1 MITKTILLMVKR
13 EISNIFEWLGEITL
27 KKSHPNT
34 ISESSWEQWNSYMIH
49 KWLSMNRDYID
60 IVNYVQK
67 ISPQNKKQIYTIY
80 QELIP
85 RKKTWSK
92 YIKNENKNTYQELE
106 GYVSKYYE
114 CSSSEAN
121 SYINILGKNVKYIL
135 EGMGVEEKEIK
146 KIIKKA
152 KL

>member
-1 MITKTILLMVKR
+1 MSQI
-13 EISNIFEWLGEITL
+13 EIKNTFGFLEEITVR
-27 KKSHPNT
+27 KSPPENF
-34 ISESSWEQWNSYMIH
+34 SQASWEKWNSYMVH
-49 KWLSMNRDYID
+49 KWLSMNENYID

-67 ISPQNKKQIYTIY
+67 TNPQSKKQIYSIY
-80 QELIP
+80 REMIP

-106 GYVSKYYE
+106 EYVSKYYE
-114 CSSSEAN
+114 CSISEAN
-121 SYINILGKNVKYIL
+121 SYINILGKNVKHIL
-135 EGMGVEEKEIK
+135 EGMGIGEKESK

>member
-1 MITKTILLMVKR
+1 MSQI
-13 EISNIFEWLGEITL
+13 EIKNIFGFLEEITVR
-27 KKSHPNT
+27 KSPPENF
-34 ISESSWEQWNSYMIH
+34 SQASWEKWNSYMVH
-49 KWLSMNRDYID
+49 KWLSMNEDYID

-67 ISPQNKKQIYTIY
+67 TNPQSKKQIYSIY
-80 QELIP
+80 REMIP

-106 GYVSKYYE
+106 EYVSKYYE
-114 CSSSEAN
+114 CSISEAN
-121 SYINILGKNVKYIL
+121 SYINILGKNVKHIL
-135 EGMGVEEKEIK
+135 EGMGIDEKESK

>member
-1 MITKTILLMVKR
+1 MSQI
-13 EISNIFEWLGEITL
+13 EIKNIFGFLEEITVR
-27 KKSHPNT
+27 KSPPENF
-34 ISESSWEQWNSYMIH
+34 SQASWEKWNSYMVH
-49 KWLSMNRDYID
+49 KWLSMNEDYID

-67 ISPQNKKQIYTIY
+67 TNPQSKKQIYSIY
-80 QELIP
+80 REMIP

-106 GYVSKYYE
+106 EYVSKYYE
-114 CSSSEAN
+114 CSISEAN

-135 EGMGVEEKEIK
+135 EGMGIDEKESK